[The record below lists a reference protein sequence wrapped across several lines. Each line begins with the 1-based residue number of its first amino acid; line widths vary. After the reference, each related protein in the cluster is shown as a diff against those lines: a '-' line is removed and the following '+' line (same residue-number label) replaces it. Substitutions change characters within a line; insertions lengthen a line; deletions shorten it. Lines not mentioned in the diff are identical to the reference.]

1 MKKTVKKIRL
11 KRWVENLLMILEALM
26 LISIFCVFLDNIW
39 MTLVLKV
46 VLFIVF
52 TFIGDILM
60 KYTDL
65 GGE

>member
-1 MKKTVKKIRL
+1 MKKIVKKIKL
-11 KRWVENLLMILEALM
+11 KAWVENLLMILEVLM

-39 MTLVLKV
+39 WTLIIKV

-65 GGE
+65 GDE

>member
-1 MKKTVKKIRL
+1 MKKTVKKIKL
-11 KRWVENLLMILEALM
+11 KAWIENLLMILEVFM
-26 LISIFCVFLDNIW
+26 LLSIFCVFVDSIW
-39 MTLVLKV
+39 WTLIIKV

-65 GGE
+65 GDE